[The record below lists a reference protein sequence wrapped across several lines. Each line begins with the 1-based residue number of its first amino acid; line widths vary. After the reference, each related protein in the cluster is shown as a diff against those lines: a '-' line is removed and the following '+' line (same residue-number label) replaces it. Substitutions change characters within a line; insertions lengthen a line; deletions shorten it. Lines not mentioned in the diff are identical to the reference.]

1 METALITGA
10 SGGIGLELS
19 KVFAKNNINLVL
31 VARNETLLIQIA
43 EELRIDFGIEVT
55 VIVKDLS
62 EANSA
67 NEIYQELKQKNID
80 IDYLI
85 NNAGFGDVGRLVSS
99 KWLKQEKMIQ
109 VNITAL
115 TYLTR
120 LFLPDMF
127 RRDRGRIMNVAS
139 TAAFQP
145 GPLMSVYYA
154 TKAYVLSFTEAISNE
169 VKGSKVTVTALCPGP
184 TLSNFQKS
192 ASAEQINLFQRN
204 MHTSKEVAEYGYKSM
219 MKGKRIAVYGFVN
232 KTFAF
237 FVKFVP
243 RFITLFIVRKLNEAK
258 GNNNE

>member
-10 SGGIGLELS
+10 SSGIGLELS
-19 KVFAKNNINLVL
+19 KVFARNKINLVL
-31 VARNETLLIQIA
+31 VARNERMLIQLA
-43 EELRIDFGIEVT
+43 EELRIDFEIDVNL
-55 VIVKDLS
+55 IVKDLN
-62 EANSA
+62 EKNSCE
-67 NEIYQELKQKNID
+67 EIYNELKQKRIEIN
-80 IDYLI
+80 YLI

-99 KWLKQEKMIQ
+99 KWIKQEKMIQ
-109 VNITAL
+109 VNITSL
-115 TYLTR
+115 THLTR

-154 TKAYVLSFTEAISNE
+154 TKAYVLSFTEAISDE
-169 VKGSKVTVTALCPGP
+169 VKGSKVTATALCPGP

-192 ASAEQINLFQRN
+192 ASAEKINLFQRN
-204 MHTSKEVAEYGYKSM
+204 MHTSKEVAEFGFKAM
-219 MKGKRIAVYGFVN
+219 MKGKRVAVYGLVN

-258 GNNNE
+258 GNNN